1 MKPAA
6 FKYLSVDSVEGA
18 LSALE
23 QYGGEAKILAGGQS
37 LVPMM
42 NFRIAQPAVLVDIN
56 PVKEIDFIRSEDG
69 WLRIGARTRQRSLE
83 KSPDVKEKCPLLA
96 AAVKW
101 IGHPQIRNRGT
112 LGGSLV
118 HGDPTAELALVA
130 TLLDAQLVIRNKT
143 KSRTAGPSDF
153 FDGFMSTRIGE
164 EEILTEVRYPAAPPG
179 SGYGFRELCIRH
191 GDFAV
196 VAAAV
201 QLTVGK
207 NGLCSEARVAV
218 SGAGSKPLRIPAA
231 EKILVGS
238 DGSAAALDDA
248 AARVPAEVDPISDLK
263 GSEAY
268 RREMARVFVRRALGD
283 AWTMAEEKR

>member
-6 FKYLSVDSVEGA
+6 FKYVRVDSVEAA

-23 QYGGEAKILAGGQS
+23 QYGSDAKILAGGQS

-42 NFRIAQPAVLVDIN
+42 NFRIAQPSVLVDIN
-56 PVKEIDFIRSEDG
+56 PVNEIDFIRAENG
-69 WLRIGARTRQRSLE
+69 WLCIGARTRQTTLE
-83 KSPDVKEKCPLLA
+83 KNPDVNQKCPLLA

-130 TLLDAQLVIRNKT
+130 TLLDARLVIRST
-143 KSRTAGPSDF
+143 AKSRTVGPADF
-153 FDGFMSTRIGE
+153 FDGFMSTRITE
-164 EEILTEVRYPAAPPG
+164 TEILTEVRYPAAPPG
-179 SGYGFRELCIRH
+179 SGYGFHELCIRQ

-201 QLTVGK
+201 QFTADDV
-207 NGLCSEARVAV
+207 GLCTEARVAV
-218 SGAGSKPLRIPAA
+218 SGAGPKPLRIPAA
-231 EKILVGS
+231 EKILAGS
-238 DGSAAALDDA
+238 DASAAVLDA
-248 AARVPAEVDPISDLK
+248 AAACVPAELQPMSDLK

-268 RREMARVFVRRALGD
+268 RREMARIFVRRALAD
-283 AWTMAEEKR
+283 AWSMAREKR